1 MSSFKI
7 FLDAID
13 CQMQNTDVGRGCEY
27 NSV

>member
-13 CQMQNTDVGRGCEY
+13 RQMQHTDVGRGCEY